1 MDYRGK
7 EVWILQIQILDSQK
21 IQIHVNYFILI
32 LKSTKFEKD
41 NNDLVFFFFLGF
53 STVSDSQGITEFSS
67 HLGFSED
74 SNSQN
79 SEPTPKRLKTD

>member
-1 MDYRGK
+1 MN
-7 EVWILQIQILDSQK
+7 IK
-21 IQIHVNYFILI
+21 IY
-32 LKSTKFEKD
+32 KSC
-41 NNDLVFFFFLGF
+41 VICIGF
-53 STVSDSQGITEFSS
+53 STVSDSQGLTDFSA